1 MSTAI
6 LIWWLVAQVVG
17 LLGLPYTRL
26 LFGHLPDAGY
36 PFAKPLGLLL
46 LGYVAWLLAMLG
58 LGRFG
63 LPLLIIC
70 ILLLGGFG
78 IWLWRHT
85 PTQPLPTRTNLLGY
99 EAIFLLALLAF
110 IWMRSYDPTPW
121 GTERAMDFAFFN
133 AIQRSPT
140 FPPLDPWLAGYS
152 INYYYFGYLLMAVM
166 AQLSGL
172 APSMAYNLALAL
184 IVALTAQGV
193 VGLVRCMIGMA
204 GGHGWPSWLA
214 GVLGAVLVLVAGNQS
229 GAIQVLLGDER
240 AVVLDGPQLVAA
252 AGQVLGGAAEIEL
265 SPPAPTGEF
274 GDLSGWERRDMA
286 APGAFNWWWPSRSLW
301 DRYTLRNEDPPREE
315 LRYAITE
322 FPFFSFRL
330 GDMHPHVMA
339 LPFGLLAMA
348 LAASV
353 RRSEEDTGAS
363 RMLTLLLS
371 GLVLGSL
378 YAINSWDLPTYLLL
392 YAGAMLLAY
401 RTAPRTPILTQSRK
415 AAKPSISDLR
425 SPELSN
431 VTKPNLGVF
440 APLRQEE
447 ASLSENTSPFP
458 WRTYARHLGLVVLLS
473 FLLFLPFYLTFRS
486 LVGGAD
492 PLINLPILSKI
503 SSIIGLYP
511 ATRSGLHAF
520 LIIFG
525 LFAVPILTLVYLVP
539 QPATPWIVRWLPPV
553 LLLAGLLLG
562 FPLLAVFGLGVLAF
576 SIALDHPHDPA
587 QRFALLL
594 TTLGCAIIF
603 GTEIIYIRDVFEGW
617 SARFNTIFKF
627 YYQVWLLWGTLTPFA
642 LWYILVRSTGLR
654 RVAGI
659 AAAALSAI
667 FLVGASVYPVLVLRD
682 MQLGQPR
689 DLNAP
694 TPREQSTAEAEAITW
709 LRYNA
714 APGSVLVEAIEVINM
729 TEVLLYDHPPSCGGS
744 YNPEGYA
751 GVSAAT
757 GLPTILGWA
766 GHESQWRGG
775 DPAAAAQLGPRCS
788 DVYRIYTSNDL
799 AETRRLLDQYAVR
812 YVYVG
817 DLEQANYTP
826 ESLAKFAQIATPISF
841 GNGEVI
847 IYVFNPKR

>member
-6 LIWWLVAQVVG
+6 LIWWLVAQAVG
-17 LLGLPYTRL
+17 LLGLPYVRL

-63 LPLLIIC
+63 VPLLVIC

-85 PTQPLPTRTNLLGY
+85 PTRPLPTRANLIGY

-110 IWMRSYDPTPW
+110 LWMRSYDPTPW

-133 AIQRSPT
+133 AIQRSPS

-172 APSMAYNLALAL
+172 APNLAYNFALAL

-193 VGLVRCMIGMA
+193 VGLVRSMIAMA
-204 GGHGWPSWLA
+204 GGRGWPSWLA
-214 GVLGAVLVLVAGNQS
+214 GGLGAVLVLVAGNQS

-240 AVVLDGPQLVAA
+240 AVVLDGAQLLTAV
-252 AGQVLGGAAEIEL
+252 GQVLGGATQIEL
-265 SPPAPTGEF
+265 ASPVPTGEF
-274 GDLSGWERRDMA
+274 GDLRGWERRDMA
-286 APGAFNWWWPSRSLW
+286 VPGAFNWWWPSRSLW
-301 DRYTLRNEDPPREE
+301 DRYTLRDEEPPREE

-348 LAASV
+348 LAAAV
-353 RRSEEDTGAS
+353 QRSEDSAAS
-363 RMLTLLLS
+363 APLLRATTLLLS

-378 YAINSWDLPTYLLL
+378 YAINSWDLPTYMLL

-401 RTAPRTPILTQSRK
+401 RSA
-415 AAKPSISDLR
+415 
-425 SPELSN
+425 
-431 VTKPNLGVF
+431 
-440 APLRQEE
+440 
-447 ASLSENTSPFP
+447 SPFP
-458 WRTYARHLGLVVLLS
+458 WRTFTRHLGLVVLLS

-492 PLINLPILSKI
+492 PLINLPILSKL
-503 SSIIGLYP
+503 SSIIGFYP

-525 LFAVPILTLVYLVP
+525 LFALPIIALVYLVP
-539 QPATPWIVRWLPPV
+539 QPSTPRIVRWLPPV

-562 FPLLAVFGLGVLAF
+562 FPLLSIFGLGLLAF

-642 LWYILVRSTGLR
+642 LWYILVRTRGLR
-654 RVAGI
+654 RVVGI
-659 AAAALSAI
+659 ATATFCAL
-667 FLVGASVYPVLVLRD
+667 FLVGASVYPVLALRD
-682 MQLGQPR
+682 MQLGQQR

-694 TPREQSTAEAEAITW
+694 TPREQSSAEAEAISW
-709 LRYNA
+709 LRHNA
-714 APGSVLVEAIEVINM
+714 APGSVVLEAVEITNM
-729 TEVLLYDHPPSCGGS
+729 TEVLFYAHPPNCGGS

-775 DPAAAAQLGPRCS
+775 DPGAAAQLSPRCA

-799 AETRRLLDQYAVR
+799 AETQRLLDQYAVR
-812 YVYVG
+812 YIYVG
-817 DLEQANYTP
+817 DLERTDYPP
-826 ESLAKFAQIATPISF
+826 ESLAKFAQFATPISF

-847 IYVFNPKR
+847 IYVRDTKR